1 MEFSF
6 ENKCTVDQQTMTE
19 SVRSNRKT
27 FVTLSRIPVVITGLG
42 ILSILA
48 RAVVKAQFD
57 LPMLLRWTIFFL
69 LFLRIATTP
78 RRTARRVIKNFKS
91 MYKVDS
97 VEATTQFGDKIVYTL
112 HGAETCEYDYSAI
125 KKVISAKD
133 SYILSFKMK
142 VAVDSVEAT
151 TQFGD
156 KILYTLHGAET
167 CTYSYD
173 AIRKVI
179 SAKDSYILSF
189 KMKVAVDSVTQGK
202 TDYVNKKSSISLK
215 RDGFTQGD
223 FESFKKFLAEK
234 CPNVKIPE

>member
-6 ENKCTVDQQTMTE
+6 ENKCTVDQQMMTE
-19 SVRSNRKT
+19 SVRSNRKI
-27 FVTLSRIPVVITGLG
+27 FVTLSRIPVAITGLG

-125 KKVISAKD
+125 KKVISAKG

-142 VAVDSVEAT
+142 VP
-151 TQFGD
+151 
-156 KILYTLHGAET
+156 
-167 CTYSYD
+167 
-173 AIRKVI
+173 
-179 SAKDSYILSF
+179 
-189 KMKVAVDSVTQGK
+189 VASVTQGK

-234 CPNVKIPE
+234 CPNVKLPE

>member
-6 ENKCTVDQQTMTE
+6 ENKCTVDQQMMTE

-27 FVTLSRIPVVITGLG
+27 FVTLSRIPVAITGLG
-42 ILSILA
+42 IVSILA
-48 RAVVKAQFD
+48 RAAIQAYLD

-112 HGAETCEYDYSAI
+112 QGAETCEYDYSAI
-125 KKVISAKD
+125 KKVISAKG

-142 VAVDSVEAT
+142 VP
-151 TQFGD
+151 
-156 KILYTLHGAET
+156 
-167 CTYSYD
+167 
-173 AIRKVI
+173 
-179 SAKDSYILSF
+179 
-189 KMKVAVDSVTQGK
+189 VASVTQGK
-202 TDYVNKKSSISLK
+202 TDYVTKKSSISLT

-223 FESFKKFLAEK
+223 FEEFKKFLAEK
-234 CPNVKIPE
+234 CPDVKIPE

>member
-6 ENKCTVDQQTMTE
+6 ENKCTVDQQMMTE

-27 FVTLSRIPVVITGLG
+27 FVTLSRIPVAITGLG
-42 ILSILA
+42 IVSILA
-48 RAVVKAQFD
+48 RAAIQAYLD

-112 HGAETCEYDYSAI
+112 QGAETCEYDYSAI
-125 KKVISAKD
+125 KKVISAKG
-133 SYILSFKMK
+133 SYILSVKMK
-142 VAVDSVEAT
+142 VP
-151 TQFGD
+151 
-156 KILYTLHGAET
+156 
-167 CTYSYD
+167 
-173 AIRKVI
+173 
-179 SAKDSYILSF
+179 
-189 KMKVAVDSVTQGK
+189 VASVTQGK
-202 TDYVNKKSSISLK
+202 TDYVTKKSSISLT

-234 CPNVKIPE
+234 CPDVKIPE

>member
-6 ENKCTVDQQTMTE
+6 ENKCTVDQQMMTE
-19 SVRSNRKT
+19 SVRSNRKV
-27 FVTLSRIPVVITGLG
+27 FVILSRIPVVITGLG
-42 ILSILA
+42 IVSILA
-48 RAVVKAQFD
+48 RAAIQAYLD

-125 KKVISAKD
+125 RKVISAKG

-142 VAVDSVEAT
+142 VP
-151 TQFGD
+151 
-156 KILYTLHGAET
+156 
-167 CTYSYD
+167 
-173 AIRKVI
+173 
-179 SAKDSYILSF
+179 
-189 KMKVAVDSVTQGK
+189 VASVTQGK
-202 TDYVNKKSSISLK
+202 TDYVTKKSSISLT

>member
-6 ENKCTVDQQTMTE
+6 ENKCTVDQQMMTE
-19 SVRSNRKT
+19 SVRSNRKV
-27 FVTLSRIPVVITGLG
+27 FVTLSRIPVAITGLG
-42 ILSILA
+42 IVSILA
-48 RAVVKAQFD
+48 RAAIQAYLD

-69 LFLRIATTP
+69 LFLRISTTP

-125 KKVISAKD
+125 KKVISAKG

-142 VAVDSVEAT
+142 VP
-151 TQFGD
+151 
-156 KILYTLHGAET
+156 
-167 CTYSYD
+167 
-173 AIRKVI
+173 
-179 SAKDSYILSF
+179 
-189 KMKVAVDSVTQGK
+189 VASVTQGK
-202 TDYVNKKSSISLK
+202 TDYVNKKSAISLK

-234 CPNVKIPE
+234 CPDVKIPE

>member
-6 ENKCTVDQQTMTE
+6 ENKCTVDQQIMTE
-19 SVRSNRKT
+19 SVRSGRKV

-57 LPMLLRWTIFFL
+57 LPMLLRWTIFLL

-112 HGAETCEYDYSAI
+112 HGAETCTYNYDALR
-125 KKVISAKD
+125 KVVSAKG
-133 SYILSFKMK
+133 SYVLYFKMK
-142 VAVDSVEAT
+142 VAVA
-151 TQFGD
+151 
-156 KILYTLHGAET
+156 
-167 CTYSYD
+167 
-173 AIRKVI
+173 
-179 SAKDSYILSF
+179 
-189 KMKVAVDSVTQGK
+189 SVTQGK
-202 TDYVNKKSSISLK
+202 TDYVTKKSAISLN

>member
-6 ENKCTVDQQTMTE
+6 ENKCTVDQQMMTE
-19 SVRSNRKT
+19 SVRSNRKI
-27 FVTLSRIPVVITGLG
+27 FVTLSRIPVAITGLG
-42 ILSILA
+42 IVSILA
-48 RAVVKAQFD
+48 RAAIQAYLD

-125 KKVISAKD
+125 KKVISAKG

-142 VAVDSVEAT
+142 VP
-151 TQFGD
+151 
-156 KILYTLHGAET
+156 
-167 CTYSYD
+167 
-173 AIRKVI
+173 
-179 SAKDSYILSF
+179 
-189 KMKVAVDSVTQGK
+189 VASVTQGK
-202 TDYVNKKSSISLK
+202 TDYVTKKSSISLT

-234 CPNVKIPE
+234 CPDVKIPE

>member
-6 ENKCTVDQQTMTE
+6 ENKCTVDQQMMTE
-19 SVRSNRKT
+19 SVRSNRKV
-27 FVTLSRIPVVITGLG
+27 FVTLSRIPVAITGLG
-42 ILSILA
+42 IVSILA
-48 RAVVKAQFD
+48 RAAIQAYLD

-69 LFLRIATTP
+69 LFLRISTTP

-112 HGAETCEYDYSAI
+112 QGAETCEYDYSAI
-125 KKVISAKD
+125 KKVISAKG

-142 VAVDSVEAT
+142 VP
-151 TQFGD
+151 
-156 KILYTLHGAET
+156 
-167 CTYSYD
+167 
-173 AIRKVI
+173 
-179 SAKDSYILSF
+179 
-189 KMKVAVDSVTQGK
+189 VASVTQGK
-202 TDYVNKKSSISLK
+202 TDYVTKKSSISLT

>member
-6 ENKCTVDQQTMTE
+6 ENKCTVDQQMMTE
-19 SVRSNRKT
+19 SVRSNRKV
-27 FVTLSRIPVVITGLG
+27 FVTLSRIPVAITGLG
-42 ILSILA
+42 IVSILA
-48 RAVVKAQFD
+48 RAAIQAYLD

-112 HGAETCEYDYSAI
+112 QGAETCEYDYSAI
-125 KKVISAKD
+125 KKVISAKG

-142 VAVDSVEAT
+142 VP
-151 TQFGD
+151 
-156 KILYTLHGAET
+156 
-167 CTYSYD
+167 
-173 AIRKVI
+173 
-179 SAKDSYILSF
+179 
-189 KMKVAVDSVTQGK
+189 VASVTQGK
-202 TDYVNKKSSISLK
+202 TDYVTKKSSISLT

-234 CPNVKIPE
+234 CHNVKIPE

>member
-6 ENKCTVDQQTMTE
+6 ENKCTVDQQMMTE
-19 SVRSNRKT
+19 SVRSNRKI
-27 FVTLSRIPVVITGLG
+27 FVTLSRIPVAITGLG

-125 KKVISAKD
+125 KKVISAKG

-142 VAVDSVEAT
+142 VP
-151 TQFGD
+151 
-156 KILYTLHGAET
+156 
-167 CTYSYD
+167 
-173 AIRKVI
+173 
-179 SAKDSYILSF
+179 
-189 KMKVAVDSVTQGK
+189 VASVTQGK
-202 TDYVNKKSSISLK
+202 TDYVTKKSSISLK

>member
-6 ENKCTVDQQTMTE
+6 ENKCTVDQQLMTE
-19 SVRSNRKT
+19 SVRSSRKT

-97 VEATTQFGDKIVYTL
+97 VEAATRFGDKIVYDL
-112 HGAETCEYDYSAI
+112 QGAEPCEYGYDTI
-125 KKVISAKD
+125 KKVISAKN
-133 SYILSFKMK
+133 SYILCFKMK
-142 VAVDSVEAT
+142 VPVE
-151 TQFGD
+151 
-156 KILYTLHGAET
+156 
-167 CTYSYD
+167 S
-173 AIRKVI
+173 
-179 SAKDSYILSF
+179 
-189 KMKVAVDSVTQGK
+189 MTQGK
-202 TDYVNKKSSISLK
+202 TSYVTKKSSISLT
-215 RDGFTQGD
+215 RDGFTQGNFQD
-223 FESFKKFLAEK
+223 FKKFLAEK

>member
-6 ENKCTVDQQTMTE
+6 ENKCTVDQQIMTE
-19 SVRSNRKT
+19 SVRSGRKV

-42 ILSILA
+42 IISILA

-112 HGAETCEYDYSAI
+112 HGAETCTYNYDALR
-125 KKVISAKD
+125 KVVSAKG
-133 SYILSFKMK
+133 SYVLYFKMK
-142 VAVDSVEAT
+142 VAVA
-151 TQFGD
+151 
-156 KILYTLHGAET
+156 
-167 CTYSYD
+167 
-173 AIRKVI
+173 
-179 SAKDSYILSF
+179 
-189 KMKVAVDSVTQGK
+189 SVTQGK
-202 TDYVNKKSSISLK
+202 TDYVTKKSAISLN
-215 RDGFTQGD
+215 RDGFTQGS
-223 FESFKKFLAEK
+223 FEDFKKFLAEK

>member
-6 ENKCTVDQQTMTE
+6 ENKCTVDQQMMTE
-19 SVRSNRKT
+19 SVRSNRKI
-27 FVTLSRIPVVITGLG
+27 FVTLSRIPVAITGLG
-42 ILSILA
+42 IVSILA
-48 RAVVKAQFD
+48 RAAIQAYLD

-112 HGAETCEYDYSAI
+112 QGAETCEYDYSAI
-125 KKVISAKD
+125 KKVISAKG

-142 VAVDSVEAT
+142 VP
-151 TQFGD
+151 
-156 KILYTLHGAET
+156 
-167 CTYSYD
+167 
-173 AIRKVI
+173 
-179 SAKDSYILSF
+179 
-189 KMKVAVDSVTQGK
+189 VASVTQGK
-202 TDYVNKKSSISLK
+202 TDYVTKKSSISLT

>member
-6 ENKCTVDQQTMTE
+6 ENKCTVDQQMMTE

-27 FVTLSRIPVVITGLG
+27 FVILSRIPVAITGLG
-42 ILSILA
+42 IVSILA
-48 RAVVKAQFD
+48 RAAIQAYLD

-125 KKVISAKD
+125 RKVISAKG

-142 VAVDSVEAT
+142 VP
-151 TQFGD
+151 
-156 KILYTLHGAET
+156 
-167 CTYSYD
+167 
-173 AIRKVI
+173 
-179 SAKDSYILSF
+179 
-189 KMKVAVDSVTQGK
+189 VASVTQGK
-202 TDYVNKKSSISLK
+202 TDYVTKKSSISLT

>member
-6 ENKCTVDQQTMTE
+6 ENKCTVDQQMMTE
-19 SVRSNRKT
+19 SVRSNRKV

-42 ILSILA
+42 IVSILA
-48 RAVVKAQFD
+48 RAAIQAYLD

-125 KKVISAKD
+125 RKVISAKG

-142 VAVDSVEAT
+142 VP
-151 TQFGD
+151 
-156 KILYTLHGAET
+156 
-167 CTYSYD
+167 
-173 AIRKVI
+173 
-179 SAKDSYILSF
+179 
-189 KMKVAVDSVTQGK
+189 VASVTQGK
-202 TDYVNKKSSISLK
+202 TDYVTKKSSISLT

>member
-6 ENKCTVDQQTMTE
+6 ENKCTVDQQMMTE
-19 SVRSNRKT
+19 SVRSNRKV
-27 FVTLSRIPVVITGLG
+27 FVTLSRIPVAITGLG
-42 ILSILA
+42 IVSILA
-48 RAVVKAQFD
+48 RAAIQAYLD

-112 HGAETCEYDYSAI
+112 HGAETCTYNYDALR
-125 KKVISAKD
+125 KVVSAKG
-133 SYILSFKMK
+133 SYVLYFKMK
-142 VAVDSVEAT
+142 VP
-151 TQFGD
+151 
-156 KILYTLHGAET
+156 
-167 CTYSYD
+167 
-173 AIRKVI
+173 
-179 SAKDSYILSF
+179 
-189 KMKVAVDSVTQGK
+189 VASVTQGK
-202 TDYVNKKSSISLK
+202 TDYVTKKSSISLT

>member
-6 ENKCTVDQQTMTE
+6 ENKCTVDQQMMTE
-19 SVRSNRKT
+19 SVRSNRKV

-42 ILSILA
+42 IVSILA
-48 RAVVKAQFD
+48 RAAIQAYLD

-125 KKVISAKD
+125 KKVISAKG

-142 VAVDSVEAT
+142 VP
-151 TQFGD
+151 
-156 KILYTLHGAET
+156 
-167 CTYSYD
+167 
-173 AIRKVI
+173 
-179 SAKDSYILSF
+179 
-189 KMKVAVDSVTQGK
+189 VASVTQGK
-202 TDYVNKKSSISLK
+202 TDYVTKKSSISLT